1 MNRPVR
7 WAALLALAGALACSD
22 STPTGTRPTLPT
34 TGAPAATAG
43 TPDLGASTDRD
54 HARLERLARRVAR
67 AMRRPQFRQAIKTQL
82 DRSPF
87 VEHKVQFQSML
98 RGNSRALLREL
109 ATGADDDADSV
120 AADADNAMALEMYFP
135 VAAHRAAWAGDENI
149 LVATAIADHEVPVA
163 YDVNGRRHLLDPNA
177 PPAIP
182 VLALEPVETDFDAA
196 PAPAGPA
203 FQTCQGDACG
213 GGGGGGGGGGVT
225 GSPPIQGLYLTHA
238 QYVQDFEGWFKGNPE
253 FEIQY
258 HGPWFGDRSTLQP
271 LISASASTHRPRTRG
286 TKTPSPGTAISCS
299 SRRRRWTRT
308 SGLILA
314 RCMSI
319 MAIEDD
325 DTPCVIKAG
334 TDLGAS
340 ALFQALDQAYKDYKA
355 AKDVKVGSTS
365 GLSRIIK
372 AARSGSSLL
381 AAIGGLITTNDD
393 VLGLRSP
400 IRSPDGY
407 RSGTNWT
414 VQDGH
419 LASNAWY
426 NLVMK

>member
-238 QYVQDFEGWFKGNPE
+238 QYVQDFEGWFKGSPE
-253 FEIQY
+253 FEI
-258 HGPWFGDRSTLQP
+258 HIMGP
-271 LISASASTHRPRTRG
+271 ASATDSSLVTYQCIGEHAPAPYTWDENTLTWDGSQLLFSTAQMDAYERAH
-286 TKTPSPGTAISCS
+286 PGKAYV
-299 SRRRRWTRT
+299 
-308 SGLILA
+308 LLA
-314 RCMSI
+314 L
-319 MAIEDD
+319 EDD

-334 TDLGAS
+334 TDRGA
-340 ALFQALDQAYKDYKA
+340 ALLAAVDQAYRDYKG
-355 AKDVKVGSTS
+355 AKDSKVLTPNGVT
-365 GLSRIIK
+365 RIIK
-372 AARSGSSLL
+372 AAKSGSSIFSAL
-381 AAIGGLITTNDD
+381 ANLIKTNDD
-393 VLGLRSP
+393 LIGIIVADSVSGRLRP
-400 IRSPDGY
+400 
-407 RSGTNWT
+407 GTNWT
-414 VQDGH
+414 AQDDK
-419 LASNAWY
+419 LASNAWF